1 MNKRHIKIRPDDVR
15 SATMFPAAGNT
26 GGDCRAL
33 LKTLRQEPEK
43 ANQAISEFSQIK
55 CDKKSCGR

>member
-26 GGDCRAL
+26 EGGSPCFAENPPAGAG
-33 LKTLRQEPEK
+33 K
-43 ANQAISEFSQIK
+43 SQ
-55 CDKKSCGR
+55 SGHF